1 MTCPFQQNPVQL
13 ATLTVTPWSD
23 PAEAQPP
30 LPRSNFCAS
39 SRFVVRNGME
49 EEVRQAFVSRPH
61 LVDGAPGFCRME
73 VMRPLEHPEEFWL
86 MTWWTDEA
94 SFVTW
99 HKSHDYRE
107 SHAGIPKGLKLVPG
121 SVQIRRLELIS
132 N

>member
-1 MTCPFQQNPVQL
+1 MTCPFQQNTAQP
-13 ATLTVTPWSD
+13 ATLAVTPLRD
-23 PAEAQPP
+23 PAKAQPP
-30 LPRSNFCAS
+30 RPVSHFCAS

-49 EEVRQAFVSRPH
+49 EAVRQAFVSRPH

-132 N
+132 T

>member
-1 MTCPFQQNPVQL
+1 M
-13 ATLTVTPWSD
+13 SD
-23 PAEAQPP
+23 TAASEP
-30 LPRSNFCAS
+30 LPAATFCAS

-49 EEVRQAFVSRPH
+49 EEVRHAFVARPH
-61 LVDGAPGFCRME
+61 VVDHAPGFCRME
-73 VMRPLEHPEEFWL
+73 VLRPLETPGEFWL
-86 MTWWTDEA
+86 LTWWTDEA
-94 SFVTW
+94 AFVTW

>member
-1 MTCPFQQNPVQL
+1 MQV
-13 ATLTVTPWSD
+13 
-23 PAEAQPP
+23 
-30 LPRSNFCAS
+30 

-49 EEVRQAFVSRPH
+49 EQVRQAFADRPH
-61 LVDGAPGFCRME
+61 RVDSVPGFCRME
-73 VMRPLEHPEEFWL
+73 VLRPLENPEEFWL

-94 SFVTW
+94 AYLAW

-132 N
+132 D